1 MSQLLL
7 SLFPN
12 IGMLDLAFEEEWP
25 EACVVR
31 GPDLIYNALSDVR
44 RFHPPSGPWHGVIG
58 GPPCQSFSSLAHLVR
73 RNGHEP
79 RFGNLIPEFERCI
92 AEAQPDWFVME
103 NVEHAPTPK
112 VEGYGITSFLL
123 SHETLDGGDG
133 LGLEQMRTRRFSFG
147 RRRAAAADLR
157 KWIRLAALK
166 LPAAALSRTVTQAV
180 VNNDPE
186 LKGRVLKSAV
196 IGHGGAT
203 PHQRMSERY
212 LKRAVVGGQIGRI
225 SENPNPNRTLKNTV
239 IGGHSG
245 ITAESERARY
255 RTRKHAVVGGHGV
268 PPHGSFQ
275 RYPIE
280 EMCRLQGLPEDFL
293 KDTPWLSDAKRDVIA
308 AGVPLPMGRAI
319 ARAVRQ
325 ALGFPL
331 VEEKPA

>member
-44 RFHPPSGPWHGVIG
+44 RFRPMAGRFDGILG

-73 RNGHEP
+73 RAGNEP

-147 RRRAAAADLR
+147 RRRGEAADLR
-157 KWIRLAALK
+157 KWIRFAALK
-166 LPAAALSRTVTQAV
+166 LPAAALSRTVTQAI

-203 PHQRMSERY
+203 PHQRMPERY
-212 LKRAVVGGQIGRI
+212 LK
-225 SENPNPNRTLKNTV
+225 SYRTLKN
-239 IGGHSG
+239 
-245 ITAESERARY
+245 
-255 RTRKHAVVGGHGV
+255 AVVGGHGKSLEKTKT
-268 PPHGSFQ
+268 GGACQ
-275 RYPIE
+275 RYPIA

-293 KDTPWLSDAKRDVIA
+293 QNTPWLSDAKRDVIA
-308 AGVPLPMGRAI
+308 AGVPIPMGRAI

-325 ALGFPL
+325 ALGLPL
-331 VEEKPA
+331 VEREERPA